1 MRVRGDAPHG
11 DLCPSND
18 GSPGPV
24 DCDFCERLYSADAR
38 GYTRGWSAGYEQGQR
53 DERDRIRRGV
63 MWLPM
68 VGRLAGTDSTLSALH
83 VLAVIDGAD
92 AVDEIGGY
100 SFDEATTMAIAAI
113 DAPCDCGTCRAIAA
127 DRLTRGKGS
136 S

>member
-1 MRVRGDAPHG
+1 MSHDPVSGIQRWECYDNHEIGKDDDGDY
-11 DLCPSND
+11 
-18 GSPGPV
+18 V
-24 DCDFCERLYSADAR
+24 TYADA
-38 GYTRGWSAGYEQGQR
+38 EQAQAKAQAESYARGQR

-83 VLAVIDGAD
+83 VLTVIDGAD

-100 SFDEATTMAIAAI
+100 SFDEAITMDIAAI